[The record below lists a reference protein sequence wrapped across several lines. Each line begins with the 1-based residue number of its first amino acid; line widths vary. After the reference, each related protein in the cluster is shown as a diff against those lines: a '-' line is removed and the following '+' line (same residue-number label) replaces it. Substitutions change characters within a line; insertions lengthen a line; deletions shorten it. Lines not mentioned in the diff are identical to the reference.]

1 MKMKNKYFSQEQVL
15 MDAFGFNL
23 RDLHA
28 NREGRITKSQFK
40 KAIQHDT
47 RPIRQIILVSLVIT
61 LLSAIVLITDIA
73 GNDSRGLTT
82 IGDMA
87 FMVLVYSGLVLI
99 ITTLMWLPFISLNRR
114 QEVATTQGI
123 VIVDIHAS
131 RAIVKI
137 GNMRLRA
144 SRDAILTLK
153 HMNPYVIHY
162 LPGSKVIVSVE
173 AMES

>member
-1 MKMKNKYFSQEQVL
+1 

-28 NREGRITKSQFK
+28 NREGHITKSQFK
-40 KAIQHDT
+40 KAIQRDT

-61 LLSAIVLITDIA
+61 LLSAIVLITDIVS
-73 GNDSRGLTT
+73 NDSRGLSTT
-82 IGDMA
+82 GEVA
-87 FMVLVYSGLVLI
+87 FMVLIYSGLFLI
-99 ITTLMWLPFISLNRR
+99 VATLTWLPFISLNIR

-123 VIVDIHAS
+123 VIVDIHPN

-137 GNMRLRA
+137 GNLKLRA
-144 SRDAILTLK
+144 HRDAILTLK

-173 AMES
+173 AME